1 VINCEV
7 KSLTVLC
14 TLCLGLLAIGIAA
27 ADDYQAYPTIPTNVP
42 TSNTQLP
49 TPGTT
54 TATTSSGVSATS
66 SVVQA
71 STSTGMLPTSAVVAS
86 SASTSSASTI
96 TALYSS
102 QAPAASQQNSLLA
115 YDIQTA
121 PPSAVYYSGSYL
133 PWTSFYQVFPASSPA
148 LWITSSAGWSWYA
161 VAPLGGWVQELM
173 YVPVTGTMKV
183 YDLYPD
189 GTTRYNSYGF
199 VDQGYKYRWFYANS
213 QGRFLTMLTVSDIP
227 SNYITIDVA

>member
-1 VINCEV
+1 MINSDL
-7 KSLTVLC
+7 KSLAVLC
-14 TLCLGLLAIGIAA
+14 TLCLGLMAIGIAA
-27 ADDYQAYPTIPTNVP
+27 AEDDWRAYPTGLTNVP
-42 TSNTQLP
+42 ATETQLP
-49 TPGTT
+49 TPGT
-54 TATTSSGVSATS
+54 ATTSSGTSVTSAF
-66 SVVQA
+66 VQPA
-71 STSTGMLPTSAVVAS
+71 TSTGVLPTSTVLAS
-86 SASTSSASTI
+86 SSSTI
-96 TALYSS
+96 TALYSA

-121 PPSAVYYSGSYL
+121 PPSAVYYSGSYQ
-133 PWTSFYQVFPASSPA
+133 PWTSFYQVIPTITSPA

-161 VAPLGGWVQELM
+161 TVPLGVWVQELM

-199 VDQGYKYRWFYANS
+199 VGQGYKSRWFYANS

-227 SNYITIDVA
+227 SNYITMDVA